1 MTQTPESS
9 EPTVTQ
15 EVLLFLAALYE
26 ERSISKAA
34 RRLRITVPKSSRL
47 FHEARSVFREELF
60 VRHGREMVP
69 TSFMKDLKPKL
80 ETALTAIDDLF
91 RDSVFVTKMM

>member
-1 MTQTPESS
+1 MSPTAPEPS

-15 EVLLFLAALYE
+15 EVLQFLAALYE

-69 TSFMKDLKPKL
+69 TNFI
-80 ETALTAIDDLF
+80 ETREETCDFSRGRNRA
-91 RDSVFVTKMM
+91 